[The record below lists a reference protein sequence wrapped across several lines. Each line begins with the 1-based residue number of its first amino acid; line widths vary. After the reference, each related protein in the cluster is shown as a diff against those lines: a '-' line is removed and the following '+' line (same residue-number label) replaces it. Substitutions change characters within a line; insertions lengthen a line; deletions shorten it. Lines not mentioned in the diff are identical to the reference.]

1 MQITKVQT
9 LSLLLL
15 AASFFCF
22 IQKDNGL
29 VFEKKTLKFDKVDE
43 GKPVTLIYAFTNES
57 NQPVIFKDFKTSCHC
72 TKAILPKTPITPN
85 QKGEITVTFDTNK
98 KIGYQERII
107 TIITNLGEYEL
118 KFKGVV
124 NASKETIEEYKQK
137 N

>member
-1 MQITKVQT
+1 M
-9 LSLLLL
+9 
-15 AASFFCF
+15 F
-22 IQKDNGL
+22 IKKDSVL
-29 VFEKKTLKFDKVDE
+29 DIDKKTLKFDKVNE
-43 GKPVTLIYAFTNES
+43 GELVTLLYTFTNES
-57 NQPVIFKDFKTSCHC
+57 NQPVIFKDFKTACHC

-85 QKGEITVTFDTNK
+85 QKGEIKITFDTNK
-98 KIGYQERII
+98 KIGYQERIV

>member
-22 IQKDNGL
+22 IQKGNGL
-29 VFEKKTLKFDKVDE
+29 AFDKKTLKFDKVDE
-43 GKPVTLIYAFTNES
+43 GKLVTLIYSFTNES
-57 NQPVIFKDFKTSCHC
+57 NQPIIFKDFKTSCHC
-72 TKAILPKTPITPN
+72 TKAILPKTPVAPN
-85 QKGEITVTFDTNK
+85 QKGEIKVTFDTNK
-98 KIGYQERII
+98 KIGYQERTI

>member
-1 MQITKVQT
+1 MQITKVQI

-22 IQKDNGL
+22 IEKGSEL
-29 VFEKKTLKFDKVDE
+29 IFEKKTLKFDKVDE
-43 GKPVTLIYAFTNES
+43 GKLVTLIYYFTNES
-57 NQPVIFKDFKTSCHC
+57 NQPVIFKDYKTSCHC
-72 TKAILPKTPITPN
+72 TKAILPKAPLTPN
-85 QKGEITVTFDTNK
+85 QKGEIKVTFDTNK
-98 KIGYQERII
+98 KIGYQERTIN
-107 TIITNLGEYEL
+107 IITNLGEYEL

>member
-22 IQKDNGL
+22 IQKDSGL
-29 VFEKKTLKFDKVDE
+29 AFDKKTLKFDKVDE
-43 GKPVTLIYAFTNES
+43 GELVTLLFSFTNES
-57 NQPVIFKDFKTSCHC
+57 SQPVIFKDYKTSCQC

-85 QKGEITVTFDTNK
+85 KKGEIKITFDTNK
-98 KIGYQERII
+98 KIGYQERIV